1 MEPIELIVIAVIVMI
16 AIGMIAALVLN
27 DKAEQ
32 RRRALSVIKGHAGG
46 ESKEDQRAVADKR
59 RADLAKK
66 LKDQEHGKKSKK
78 SVSLQDQLRMAG
90 MTVSPK
96 QFWMFSVIFAVG
108 AAIGAKIAGFSL
120 FVSAMAFIVGLL
132 GVPRM
137 VIKSKTNKRQK
148 KFLEEF
154 ADALEAMVR
163 LLKAGMP
170 VAEAIAMVSK
180 EYTGPVGEEMSII
193 YDAQRIGVPLAE
205 ACQEAARRMPLPEM
219 QMFATGIT
227 IQAQTGASLSEI
239 LLNLAGVI
247 RARFKLKRK
256 VKSLSAEAKSSAM
269 IIGSLPVVVAGG
281 IWLINPDY
289 IGVMFTTP
297 TGKFMMGGAAVWMC
311 CGVLMMK
318 MMINF
323 KV

>member
-1 MEPIELIVIAVIVMI
+1 MEPIQIVVIAIIVVV
-16 AIGMIAALVLN
+16 AAGMVAALVLN
-27 DKAEQ
+27 DRAEQ
-32 RRRALSVIKGHAGG
+32 RRKALSVIKGQMTD
-46 ESKEDQRAVADKR
+46 KEDHRAVADKR
-59 RADLAKK
+59 RAEIAQK
-66 LKDQEHGKKSKK
+66 LKDQEKGKKGKK
-78 SVSLQDQLRMAG
+78 NVTLRDQLMMAG
-90 MTVSPK
+90 MKITTR
-96 QFWMFSVIFAVG
+96 QFWIFSAVFAV
-108 AAIGAKIAGFSL
+108 AAALAAKIAGFSL
-120 FVSAMAFIVGLL
+120 FVCAMAFVVGLL

-137 VIKSKTNKRQK
+137 LIRIRTGKRQK

-170 VAEAIAMVSK
+170 VSEAISMVGK
-180 EYTGPVGEEMSII
+180 EYTGPVGEEMARI
-193 YDAQRIGVPLAE
+193 YDAQKIGVPLAE
-205 ACQEAARRMPLPEM
+205 ACQESARRMPLPEM

-256 VKSLSAEAKSSAM
+256 IKSLSAEAKSSAM
-269 IIGSLPVVVAGG
+269 IIGALPVFVAGG

-289 IGVMFTTP
+289 IGVMFTT
-297 TGKFMMGGAAVWMC
+297 TSGKIMMAGAAVWMSL
-311 CGVLMMK
+311 GVLMMK
-318 MMINF
+318 LMINF